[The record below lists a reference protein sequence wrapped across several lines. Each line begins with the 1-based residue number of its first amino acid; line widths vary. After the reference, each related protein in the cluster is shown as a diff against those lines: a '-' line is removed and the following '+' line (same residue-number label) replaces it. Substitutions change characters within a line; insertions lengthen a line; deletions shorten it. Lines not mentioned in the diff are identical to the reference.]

1 MSEASGKYAIG
12 VDVGGTKVAA
22 GLVRLDDGAVLAR
35 RLTPTLPER
44 GGQAVLDDVLSIA
57 ASLLEESQR
66 LDAVPRSVGVGLA
79 ELVSPRGEVLSAATI
94 DWLSLAPTES
104 LQKATGLTVTLEAD
118 VRAAALAEG
127 RFGAGRDK
135 SSFLYVT
142 VGTGISA
149 ALVIAGV
156 PYTGARGLTGTFAS
170 SPIAWFEDDG
180 NVYTGKTLEQFAAGP
195 AFAAR
200 LCERRTGF
208 PGDARAVLRLAEAED
223 RDALWV
229 VHGAAKALG
238 AAIAFLVNTLDPEI
252 VVIGGGLGAAADWYR
267 DLVQAESRRLI
278 WSDLHRELAFHTA
291 AFGADAGLIGAAA
304 ATVARSKDTL

>member
-1 MSEASGKYAIG
+1 MSESSGSHAIG

-44 GGQAVLDDVLSIA
+44 GGRAVLDDVLSIA
-57 ASLLEESQR
+57 ASLLEESKR
-66 LDAVPRSVGVGLA
+66 LDAVPRSVGIGLA

-94 DWLSLAPTES
+94 DWLNLAPAEV
-104 LQKATGLTVTLEAD
+104 LRKETGLDVTLEAD

-127 RFGAGRDK
+127 RYGAGK
-135 SSFLYVT
+135 GKGSFLYIT

-149 ALVIAGV
+149 ALVIGGV
-156 PYTGARGLTGTFAS
+156 PYTGSRGLTGTFAS
-170 SPIAWFEDDG
+170 SPIAWFDDEG
-180 NVYTGKTLEQFAAGP
+180 NVHTGKSLEQFAAGP

-200 LCERRTGF
+200 LCARRAGF

-229 VHGAAKALG
+229 VQGAAKALG

-267 DLVQAESRRLI
+267 ELVQAETRNLV
-278 WSDLHRELAFHTA
+278 WSDLHREIALHTA
-291 AFGADAGLIGAAA
+291 ALGADAGLIGAAA
-304 ATVARSKDTL
+304 ATVTSGKDKP